1 MKKLAFAVDNDAG
14 LDSSISQHFGRA
26 PCFVVVELN
35 DQNESIDV
43 VVHQNPY
50 AGARKPG
57 GIPNFVKTLNADT
70 LVIGGIG
77 QKATEIFSHLDIKII
92 SGVSG
97 NVRTVLD
104 KIIKGE
110 IESSD
115 EVCPGEHRGSD
126 RVGH

>member
-1 MKKLAFAVDNDAG
+1 MKKLAFAVENDAG

-26 PCFVVVELN
+26 PCFVVVEIN

-57 GIPNFVKTLNADT
+57 GVPNFVKTLNADT

-77 QKATEIFSHLDIKII
+77 QKAAEIFSHLDIKII

-104 KIIKGE
+104 KITKGE

-115 EVCPGEHRGSD
+115 EVCPGEHSSRG
-126 RVGH
+126 

>member
-14 LDSSISQHFGRA
+14 LNSSISQHFGRA

-35 DQNESIDV
+35 DKNESIDV
-43 VVHQNPY
+43 VVHQNPF

-57 GIPNFVKTLNADT
+57 GVPNFVKTLNADT

-77 QKATEIFSHLDIKII
+77 QKAAVIFSRLDIKII

-104 KIIKGE
+104 KIIRGE

-115 EVCPGEHRGSD
+115 EVCPGEHSGRD